1 MAGGHH
7 TQEHNGVIIV
17 PDSFSIPG
25 PWFALVF
32 PISECIHRIPRLR
45 VTHSQRNV
53 LMHLGSNDQD
63 RITTAPAF
71 PEFRFLRTALQPTES
86 GTWNLEVNV
95 HAGHA
100 PGSIPTLY
108 GHKSH
113 QVVLSTATLNPS
125 TDSFNSWLRIMRSGH
140 KTCSAL
146 FGRTPS
152 LTKKYTQGKHNHRE
166 KSLKLRGP
174 SVGP

>member
-17 PDSFSIPG
+17 PDSFSILG

-45 VTHSQRNV
+45 VSHLRRNV
-53 LMHLGSNDQD
+53 LTHLGSNDQD
-63 RITTAPAF
+63 RITTTPAF
-71 PEFRFLRTALQPTES
+71 PGFSFLRTAFHLTES

-95 HAGHA
+95 HAGHTTG
-100 PGSIPTLY
+100 PIPTLY

-113 QVVLSTATLNPS
+113 QVVLSTATLNPRLTHS
-125 TDSFNSWLRIMRSGH
+125 TPLV
-140 KTCSAL
+140 K
-146 FGRTPS
+146 
-152 LTKKYTQGKHNHRE
+152 NHE
-166 KSLKLRGP
+166 KWAQNLLSPVWEDPL
-174 SVGP
+174 SH